1 MGMLDL
7 KYRKSIN
14 ADKEEQI
21 EKKLAEQLSANGIDF
36 ESYDSNI
43 ELKKINTLFAAGS
56 VSIKVKDGA
65 IKLDGKVMPSIAG
78 LICIVLSVIFDCIG
92 LFGECE
98 IEAVLCM
105 ALVIALG
112 AAGTIGSIIT
122 FVVGKELLLQ
132 KLVALIN
139 SIEK

>member
-21 EKKLAEQLSANGIDF
+21 EKKLAEQLSANGINFD
-36 ESYDSNI
+36 EYDGNI

-56 VSIKVKDGA
+56 ASIKVKEGA
-65 IKLDGKVMPSIAG
+65 IKLEGKVMPSIAG
-78 LICIVLSVIFDCIG
+78 LICVVLSVIFDCIG

-98 IEAVLCM
+98 FEAVLAM
-105 ALVIALG
+105 VLVIALG

-122 FVVGKELLLQ
+122 FFVGKELLQQ

-139 SIEK
+139 NIEK

>member
-21 EKKLAEQLSANGIDF
+21 EKKLAEQLSANGINFD
-36 ESYDSNI
+36 EYDGNI

-56 VSIKVKDGA
+56 ASIKVKDGA
-65 IKLDGKVMPSIAG
+65 IKLEGKVMPSIAG
-78 LICIVLSVIFDCIG
+78 LICVVLSVIFDCIG

-132 KLVALIN
+132 KLISLIN

>member
-21 EKKLAEQLSANGIDF
+21 EKKLAEQLSANGINF
-36 ESYDSNI
+36 ESYDGNI

-56 VSIKVKDGA
+56 ASIKVKDGA
-65 IKLDGKVMPSIAG
+65 IKLEGKVMPSIAA
-78 LICIVLSVIFDCIG
+78 LICIALSIIFDCIG

-98 IEAVLCM
+98 IEAVLGM

-122 FVVGKELLLQ
+122 FVVGKELMLQ
-132 KLVALIN
+132 KLISLIN

>member
-21 EKKLAEQLSANGIDF
+21 EKKLAEQLSANGINFD
-36 ESYDSNI
+36 EYDGNI

-56 VSIKVKDGA
+56 ASIKVKDDT
-65 IKLDGKVMPSIAG
+65 IKLEGKVMPSIAG

-98 IEAVLCM
+98 FEAVLAM
-105 ALVIALG
+105 VLVIALG

-122 FVVGKELLLQ
+122 FFVGKELLQQ

-139 SIEK
+139 NIEK